1 MILIL
6 RVNDYVWG
14 KCHGMTYSGGK
25 YHLLVISVVNLTKVG
40 GCDKSFKKSRHRSPF
55 PLADCPA
62 MSFVFVY

>member
-25 YHLLVISVVNLTKVG
+25 GSLFWESITYQ
-40 GCDKSFKKSRHRSPF
+40 
-55 PLADCPA
+55 
-62 MSFVFVY
+62 